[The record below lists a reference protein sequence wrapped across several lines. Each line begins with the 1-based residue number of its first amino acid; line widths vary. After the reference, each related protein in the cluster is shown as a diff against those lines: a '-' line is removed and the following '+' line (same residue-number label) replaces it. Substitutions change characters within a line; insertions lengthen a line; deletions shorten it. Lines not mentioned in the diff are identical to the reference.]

1 MADPATEVERH
12 YMSDDLGA
20 RILAALDGAGID
32 MGNLTPEDLAPM
44 DQLHSGG
51 WALTEALA
59 GTLDL
64 GPRMHVLDIGCG
76 IGGPAR
82 YLAHT
87 FGCRVT
93 GLDLLE
99 PFCRAATMLT
109 AWTGLDERVDFRH
122 GSALEMPFPDAGF
135 DVAWSQN
142 VTMNIED
149 KQALYGEQHRVLRPG
164 GHLAFAEVALG
175 PVGEVIYPVP
185 WARDPAISF
194 LVPPDEMR
202 AGLEAAGFRI
212 VEWGDETAS
221 LVAQRDTAR
230 AQAKSRPEPGKA
242 ALGAHIVFGADIGE
256 RVANSMKNM
265 DEGRTLHIRALAE
278 RAG

>member
-1 MADPATEVERH
+1 MPDPATEVERH
-12 YMSDDLGA
+12 YTSDDLGA
-20 RILAALDGAGID
+20 RILAALDGAGMD
-32 MGNLTPEDLAPM
+32 MGTLTPEDLAPM

-51 WALTEALA
+51 WALTEELA

-64 GPRMHVLDIGCG
+64 GPRVHVLDIGCG

-93 GLDLLE
+93 GLELVE
-99 PFCRAATMLT
+99 SFCRAATMLT
-109 AWTGLDERVDFRH
+109 AWTGLDEHVDFRH

-142 VTMNIED
+142 VAMNIED
-149 KQALYGEQHRVLRPG
+149 KQALYAELHRVLRPG

-175 PVGEVIYPVP
+175 PAGEVIYPVP
-185 WARDPAISF
+185 WAREPAISF

-202 AGLEAAGFRI
+202 AELEAAGLRI
-212 VEWGDETAS
+212 VEWEDQTAS
-221 LVAQRDTAR
+221 LVAQRDKAR
-230 AQAKSRPEPGKA
+230 AQAKSQPERGKA
-242 ALGAHIVFGADIGE
+242 ALGAHIVFGADISE
-256 RVANSMKNM
+256 RVMNSMKNI
-265 DEGRTLHIRALAE
+265 DQGRIVHIRALAE

>member
-1 MADPATEVERH
+1 
-12 YMSDDLGA
+12 
-20 RILAALDGAGID
+20 
-32 MGNLTPEDLAPM
+32 
-44 DQLHSGG
+44 
-51 WALTEALA
+51 
-59 GTLDL
+59 
-64 GPRMHVLDIGCG
+64 
-76 IGGPAR
+76 
-82 YLAHT
+82 
-87 FGCRVT
+87 
-93 GLDLLE
+93 
-99 PFCRAATMLT
+99 
-109 AWTGLDERVDFRH
+109 
-122 GSALEMPFPDAGF
+122 MPFPDAGF

-212 VEWGDETAS
+212 VEWEDETAS
-221 LVAQRDTAR
+221 LVAQRDKAR
-230 AQAKSRPEPGKA
+230 AQAKSQPERGGA

-256 RVANSMKNM
+256 RVTNAMKNM
-265 DEGRTLHIRALAE
+265 DEGRIVHIRALAE

>member
-1 MADPATEVERH
+1 MPDPATEVERH
-12 YMSDDLGA
+12 YASDDLGA

-51 WALTEALA
+51 WALTEELA
-59 GTLDL
+59 ATLDL
-64 GPRMHVLDIGCG
+64 GPRVHVLDIGCG

-93 GLDLLE
+93 GLELVE
-99 PFCRAATMLT
+99 SFCRAATMLA
-109 AWTGLDERVDFRH
+109 AWTGLDERVEFRH
-122 GSALEMPFPDAGF
+122 GSALEMPFPDASF

-142 VTMNIED
+142 VAMNIED
-149 KQALYGEQHRVLRPG
+149 KQALYAELHRVLRPG

-175 PVGEVIYPVP
+175 PAGEVIYPVP
-185 WARDPAISF
+185 WAREPAISF

-202 AGLEAAGFRI
+202 AELEAAGFRI
-212 VEWGDETAS
+212 VEWKDENAS
-221 LVAQRDTAR
+221 LAAQRDKAR
-230 AQAKSRPEPGKA
+230 AQAKSRPERGKA

-256 RVANSMKNM
+256 RVVNAMKNM
-265 DEGRTLHIRALAE
+265 DEGRIVHIRALARRE
-278 RAG
+278 G